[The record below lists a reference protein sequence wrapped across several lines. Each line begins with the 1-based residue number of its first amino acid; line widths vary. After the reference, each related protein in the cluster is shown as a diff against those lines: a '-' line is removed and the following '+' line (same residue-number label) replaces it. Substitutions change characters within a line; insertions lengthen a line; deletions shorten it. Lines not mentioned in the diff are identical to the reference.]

1 MDAGDTDGFDDV
13 DVKPDGELTHEYV
26 CPAVD
31 AAPMDMGVFK
41 QTEVFAI
48 TEAEGSGL
56 TVMVTAL
63 ELTQPLEF
71 VSVTV

>member
-1 MDAGDTDGFDDV
+1 
-13 DVKPDGELTHEYV
+13 
-26 CPAVD
+26 
-31 AAPMDMGVFK
+31 MDMGVFK

-56 TVMVTAL
+56 TVMVTEL
-63 ELTQPLEF
+63 EFTHPFEF

>member
-1 MDAGDTDGFDDV
+1 MDI
-13 DVKPDGELTHEYV
+13 
-26 CPAVD
+26 
-31 AAPMDMGVFK
+31 GVFK
-41 QTEVFAI
+41 HTAVFAI